1 MKATERHAHEASSEL
16 AWYAVYVRH
25 QHEKSAAEL
34 LGRKGFEV
42 LLPLHRAAHRWKD
55 RLQIVSLP
63 LFPSYLFLRANLQRK
78 LEILQTPGVCWLV
91 GNGGRASRVPESEID
106 SIRKVTQ
113 NSVRAEPHPYLRSG
127 ERILV
132 FSGPLAGVE
141 GMLSRVKNQFR
152 VVVCVELLQKAVA
165 VEVDVT
171 MIQPLDCRHR
181 ASRPLNSIET
191 GADWERRSVVSRAG

>member
-1 MKATERHAHEASSEL
+1 MNSIQSDGYEASSEL
-16 AWYAVYVRH
+16 GWYALYVRH

-34 LGRKGFEV
+34 LSRKGFEV

-55 RLQIVSLP
+55 RIQIVSLP
-63 LFPSYLFLRANLQRK
+63 VFPSYVFLRANLERK
-78 LEILQTPGVCWLV
+78 LEVLRTPGVCWLV

-113 NSVRAEPHPYLRSG
+113 NSGRIEPHPFLKSG

-132 FSGPLAGVE
+132 SSGPLAGVE
-141 GMLSRVKNQFR
+141 GILNRVKNQFR

-165 VEVDVT
+165 VEVDAT

-181 ASRPLNSIET
+181 ILRSLNQSEN
-191 GADWERRSVVSRAG
+191 AAN